1 MNDEMWTM
9 QNDDPVVEV
18 MRILARRGRAIREA
32 RQKEA
37 TGDLGGLAAA
47 SETEKD
53 RSTARSRVKPILA
66 ENDLVVNS

>member
-1 MNDEMWTM
+1 MSDEMWAM

-37 TGDLGGLAAA
+37 AGDLGGLTAA
-47 SETEKD
+47 SETEID
-53 RSTARSRVKPILA
+53 RSTACSRVRPIVA